1 MSHRS
6 DKKEWT
12 ALVAAFLLFAAAL
25 LVVSPAEASRTT
37 TDARSNLA
45 PSSSLELPPLGPV
58 EPIDPVESS
67 PHFGFGEN
75 LGLLDPKAGP
85 GGFVVFAVGTAQCEL
100 TYARN
105 NPVKYVDPD
114 GRMVCV
120 ADVCPDDQVKLI
132 QDLNEF
138 TGNQYTVDDQG
149 YLQVAAYGAD
159 ASPTATSFLD
169 TVIQSEELFSVESRN
184 ASRKVDLGQ
193 FDATQ
198 NLARLDFADMAGMEF
213 GRVDSRT
220 FNSGAILIH
229 EQIHGFTGMQD
240 PSGSGGGPG
249 PVVNLVNVMR
259 AERGFPQRGPEYGA
273 PRSFSG
279 RLMFNFQQVNPRNP
293 AKIYWVYGSSSG
305 R

>member
-105 NPVKYVDPD
+105 NPLRFTDPTGALAEDGNKPPEPEPKPLPPPPKPAPTRPDGRPEPPPVLPPPGASGQPNEWVYVPNQAPSPGQRPGRWKPRERVPNPKGAQPSASWDPD
-114 GRMVCV
+114 GHW
-120 ADVCPDDQVKLI
+120 DIDTP
-132 QDLNEF
+132 
-138 TGNQYTVDDQG
+138 
-149 YLQVAAYGAD
+149 
-159 ASPTATSFLD
+159 SPTGGKGDRQRFLPD
-169 TVIQSEELFSVESRN
+169 GT
-184 ASRKVDLGQ
+184 
-193 FDATQ
+193 
-198 NLARLDFADMAGMEF
+198 
-213 GRVDSRT
+213 
-220 FNSGAILIH
+220 AI
-229 EQIHGFTGMQD
+229 
-240 PSGSGGGPG
+240 GPDHR
-249 PVVNLVNVMR
+249 PL
-259 AERGFPQRGPEYGA
+259 RG
-273 PRSFSG
+273 
-279 RLMFNFQQVNPRNP
+279 
-293 AKIYWVYGSSSG
+293 GSSSFVLDPRIARDG
-305 R
+305 AMAIGTGAFVYWFISEGSRIVFPPRNLVPIP